1 MHQKAILKKRESFEV
16 LNAEKFGIKGGMICF
31 GKLSGKSALLKIFKE
46 NKFSLTNKQI
56 DQIMPFLKKEAEKK
70 KILTFSDIKKIA
82 VKIK

>member
-16 LNAEKFGIKGGMICF
+16 LKAEKFGIKGGMICF
-31 GKLSGKSALLKIFKE
+31 GKLSGKSALLKYLKKINFHLL
-46 NKFSLTNKQI
+46 NKRLIKLCH
-56 DQIMPFLKKEAEKK
+56 FLKKEAEKK

>member
-1 MHQKAILKKRESFEV
+1 
-16 LNAEKFGIKGGMICF
+16 MICF

-46 NKFSLTNKQI
+46 NKFSLTKQKI